1 MVKATEITSFFKI
14 IISVNID
21 TVHDLSSNPL
31 TIDES
36 SSMPSRAKFV
46 TEKEERKSRQEKFT
60 KRSKSLFNKTKRLAE
75 DTDAWVALIV
85 RDKSGKVR
93 SIRSSNV
100 PDWPPSIQD
109 LIVSRL
115 LSISYYRC

>member
-1 MVKATEITSFFKI
+1 MCIFRNALLEI